1 MLFTSMMQQ
10 LFDSFENLFLN
21 FSFRRLIFW
30 LSVVAVIGVGLYYGE
45 RATNYLH
52 LRRIEKKIQLLKELD
67 ALDKN
72 GLAKSNQL
80 GPIYNDLV
88 ADLAAQKPYMPVL
101 NVDFSGRRIGG
112 FFIGTSLAWILF
124 LVAVFGS
131 IFGNLNIATKA
142 ASMMVLWGIIFGI
155 IGALFTAS
163 IKTAL
168 ILTFVQVLAFI
179 IVVFYLP
186 QRREI

>member
-1 MLFTSMMQQ
+1 MMQQ
-10 LFDSFENLFLN
+10 LFDSFERLFLN

-30 LSVVAVIGVGLYYGE
+30 LFVVTLIGVGLYYGE

-52 LRRIEKKIQLLKELD
+52 LWRIEKKILLLKELD

-72 GLAKSNQL
+72 GMAKNSQL

-88 ADLAAQKPYMPVL
+88 VELTKQKPDMPAL

-112 FFIGTSLAWILF
+112 FFIGASLAWALF

-131 IFGNLNIATKA
+131 LFGNLNIATKA

-155 IGALFTAS
+155 IGTLLPANIT
-163 IKTAL
+163 IKCAIL
-168 ILTFVQVLAFI
+168 ILIPVQVLAFI
-179 IVVFYLP
+179 IVIFYLP
-186 QRREI
+186 QKREV